1 MLGVITNFDLTVG
14 LVLVNRRDPDKVF
27 EIKNMST
34 ISFNTWKTLTNDN
47 HIINPIKKYMKI
59 HFMSH
64 QGLVK
69 NGVYAGL

>member
-1 MLGVITNFDLTVG
+1 M
-14 LVLVNRRDPDKVF
+14 VNRKDPEKVF
-27 EIKNMST
+27 EIKKHEYK
-34 ISFNTWKTLTNDN
+34 IIQYEEKTLTNDN

-69 NGVYAGL
+69 SGVYAGL